1 MRFGEKISYQVSV
14 SEDALLSCLVP
25 KLTIEMLVENAVGHG
40 IEPKESSGIV
50 QVSISSAD
58 PETLKIVIKDDG
70 VGFEGKNGEIT
81 LPLDLP
87 AAGSRHNRVALNTV
101 YKMLRHLYG
110 TEYGIRISSF
120 ENKGTTVTILLPKE
134 DSRYVQDSDC
144 RRRGADAQGTL
155 HTD

>member
-40 IEPKESSGIV
+40 IEPKESSGTV

-70 VGFEGKNGEIT
+70 VGFEGKTERSSCRSTCPQQRAVIT
-81 LPLDLP
+81 
-87 AAGSRHNRVALNTV
+87 G
-101 YKMLRHLYG
+101 
-110 TEYGIRISSF
+110 
-120 ENKGTTVTILLPKE
+120 
-134 DSRYVQDSDC
+134 
-144 RRRGADAQGTL
+144 
-155 HTD
+155 

>member
-40 IEPKESSGIV
+40 IEPKESSGTV

-70 VGFEGKNGEIT
+70 VGFEGKNGEIK

-87 AAGSRHNRVALNTV
+87 AAGSRHNRIALNTV

-110 TEYGIRISSF
+110 TAKSYPIFWR
-120 ENKGTTVTILLPKE
+120 V
-134 DSRYVQDSDC
+134 
-144 RRRGADAQGTL
+144 
-155 HTD
+155 

>member
-40 IEPKESSGIV
+40 IEPKESSGTV

-70 VGFEGKNGEIT
+70 VGFEGKNGEIK
-81 LPLDLP
+81 LPLDLA

-110 TEYGIRISSF
+110 TAKSYPIFWR
-120 ENKGTTVTILLPKE
+120 V
-134 DSRYVQDSDC
+134 
-144 RRRGADAQGTL
+144 
-155 HTD
+155 